1 MLRKALRI
9 VLVVAGAVVGLFLLL
24 AVALYIPPVQ
34 NFVAHRV
41 AAYASEKTGM
51 TLRVGRVRLAFPL
64 DLALI
69 NTFAS
74 QRGDTVVDA
83 RSVRVNI
90 ALLPLLESRID
101 VDGLEIRDGRLNTVG
116 FISNTQIKGRIG
128 ELTVR
133 SHGIDLA
140 RSLVSIDGGALRNSD
155 IAVLLCDT
163 AKPDTAPS
171 TPTVWRIRLQ
181 RFSISNSSVRVRMPG
196 DSMRIGAEVGLID
209 VRNGY
214 FDLEKST
221 YTVGHIGIRNVAA
234 TYDIPYQARAKRL
247 DLNHIAVSKL
257 RADID
262 SAAFRGGAVSA
273 RINRLQL
280 AEKSGLA
287 VSSLSGRL
295 YADSAR
301 VELGG
306 LKLRTPYS
314 ALDATGILCFDA
326 LKTGGSGEVRLRVGG
341 KIDRRDIMAAIPGG
355 LDASVER
362 MLPRQPIAVAAT
374 LGGTGGTL
382 RVEGGSV
389 DVPAVARLSIAGRL
403 TNIAEDNRSGKL
415 KYSLLIR
422 DLTSVMKAM
431 GMDGGLDIPRGSAV
445 AGSLGFSGSRY
456 STDSRLSLG
465 GGTARVSGW
474 FDTRRDAYS
483 AKVST
488 SRLPLGKIVKGSGLH
503 SLTSQISAAG
513 HGFDPFAKGMALSAK
528 ATLESFGVAGYDLGN
543 TKVSASLRG
552 GEGTVE
558 FDSKNPILQ
567 GVGKITAAF
576 TRNFVRGSLN
586 ARLDSL
592 DIQKVSASERP
603 LKVSTRSAATFYAN
617 SKMTT
622 YGIDAKIDSIVFLT
636 DSGKTFRAK
645 DLLVRLDNLRDSLYA
660 KVSAGDLDIMAHGP
674 SNIALI
680 SAQADKFTAALGK
693 QIKNRRLD
701 QDALAR
707 LLPDVSIMIDA
718 GSDNPLSNM
727 LRFRQGYTFDHLFL
741 SLSCGNGRGIDG
753 TGYIHSLNT
762 GSLLLDTISLSLFR
776 DSTGLRLRSLV
787 RNTTRHNPYLFT
799 AKVEGYLLNDGAG
812 AEVVYKD
819 KSGTEGMNLGLRA
832 ELTDSGTTVR
842 MYPENPVIAFR
853 RFKVNKGNYLTISDD
868 KTILADIDLLA
879 DDGTGL
885 KVYGDHTD
893 SISDITVS
901 VNKVNLKELTAS
913 LPFMPMISGFL
924 SGDLHVAKQDTALT
938 AAYNFNVSDMA
949 YEGSPLGEIGLEGTY
964 FPIPETSTHQ
974 VNASITRGG
983 DEVANVDGSYFG
995 ATDSLQACLRLEA
1008 FPTDMLNGFT
1018 GETLSLGGR
1027 LGGDLD
1033 LTGTTSRPVLNG
1045 KVLLD
1050 SVRIFSDVYGF
1061 NMRIENDSAMVA
1073 NSVLRLDTLNFYS
1086 DKNNPLVADGTVDF
1100 SDLGNVNLN
1109 LNVKASN
1116 FELVNA
1122 KQTAKSEVYGTV
1134 YSDIDVMVR
1143 GSLSNLFVFGNLS
1156 ILPRTDVAYV
1166 LKDSPLA
1173 AENDLNT
1180 LVSFVDFSD
1189 TAAAPAKR
1197 EDPGG
1202 VTMSLTVGIS
1212 DAARLHCDIND
1223 DKQSYIDVEGG
1234 GTLNLK
1240 YTPTGEMTLTGRYT
1254 INSGEMKYAL
1264 PVIPLRT
1271 FSLKEGSY
1279 IEFTGEPMNP
1289 TLNIAATER
1298 VKATVSENDNPR
1310 SVSFDVGIKLTQP
1323 LNRMGLEFTIDA
1335 PDDQTVRNQ
1344 LASMGAEQKNKLAV
1358 SMLATGMY
1366 LAETNNSGGIK
1377 TSNALNAFLQSQVQQ
1392 IAGKALKSV
1401 DLSLSVDDATSA
1413 TGDANTDYSFRF
1425 AKRFWGNRVNV
1436 IIGGHVST
1444 GENARNDATSFIDNV
1459 SVEYRVDNSAGRY
1472 VRLFY
1477 DHNAQDPLEGQITE
1491 AGAGLVL
1498 RRKVS
1503 RFGEVFT
1510 FWKRYDSDSS
1520 STAAS
1525 QGSAAKDNKK
1535 KSKKKQAKAQ
1545 AAAEAKR
1552 GGDTPGAN
1560 STEKQ

>member
-1 MLRKALRI
+1 MVRKVFRI
-9 VLVVAGAVVGLFLLL
+9 ILAFVGAVIGLFLLL

-34 NFVAHRV
+34 NFVVHKV
-41 AAYASEKTGM
+41 TKFASEKTGM

-101 VDGLEIRDGRLNTVG
+101 VDGLEIRDGKLNTID

-128 ELTVR
+128 ELTVK

-140 RSLVSIDGGALRNSD
+140 HSLVSIDDGALKNSN
-155 IAVLLCDT
+155 ITVLLCDT
-163 AKPDTAPS
+163 AKPDTTPS
-171 TPTVWRIRLQ
+171 TPTVWRIKLRHFNIAGTSAHITL
-181 RFSISNSSVRVRMPG
+181 PG
-196 DSMRIGAEVGLID
+196 DSMRIGAEVGRLD
-209 VRNGY
+209 VSNGY
-214 FDLEKST
+214 FDLQKSA
-221 YTVGHIGIRNVAA
+221 YTVGHIGIRNIAA
-234 TYDIPYQARAKRL
+234 TYDIPYLARTKRGL
-247 DLNHIAVSKL
+247 DLNHIAIARL
-257 RADID
+257 GADID
-262 SAAFRGGAVSA
+262 SAGFKGGAVSA
-273 RINRLQL
+273 KINRLQA
-280 AEKSGLA
+280 AEKSGLEVA
-287 VSSLSGRL
+287 GLSGRL
-295 YADSAR
+295 YVDSAR
-301 VELGG
+301 LELGG
-306 LKLRTPYS
+306 LKLRTPHS
-314 ALDATGILCFDA
+314 TLDATGTVWFSA
-326 LKTGGSGEVRLRVGG
+326 LKSGGAGAVKLKVGG
-341 KIDRRDIMAAIPGG
+341 TIDRRDIVAAVPGG
-355 LDASVER
+355 LDAEVEK
-362 MLPRQPIAVAAT
+362 MLPRRPIAIGAT
-374 LGGTGGTL
+374 LSGSNGAL
-382 RVEGGSV
+382 RVERGSV
-389 DVPAVARLSIAGRL
+389 AVPGMAQLNIAGRL
-403 TNIAEDNRSGKL
+403 GNIAEDYRTGNLR
-415 KYSLLIR
+415 YSLRIH
-422 DLTSVMKAM
+422 DLSPIVKAL
-431 GMDGGLDIPRGSAV
+431 GMESSIDIPRGSAI
-445 AGSLGFSGSRY
+445 AGALTFKGSRY
-456 STDSRLSLG
+456 ATNSRLSLG
-465 GGTARVSGW
+465 GGTAHINGW
-474 FDTRRDAYS
+474 FDTRRSAYS
-483 AKVST
+483 AKLST
-488 SRLPLGKIVKGSGLH
+488 ARLPLGKVVKGSGLH
-503 SLTSQISAAG
+503 SLTSQIAAAG

-528 ATLESFGVAGYDLGN
+528 ATLESFGISGYDFSN

-552 GEGTVE
+552 GKGTVE
-558 FDSKNPILQ
+558 FNSQNPILQ
-567 GVGKITAAF
+567 GIGKITAGF
-576 TRNFVRGSLN
+576 TRNSVKGSLN
-586 ARLDSL
+586 ARLANL
-592 DIQKVSASERP
+592 DIQKISGSEKP

-622 YGIDAKIDSIVFLT
+622 YGIDAKIDSIVFHA
-636 DSGKTFRAK
+636 DSGRTVRAK
-645 DLLVRLDNLRDSLYA
+645 DLLVKLDNHRDSLYA

-674 SNIALI
+674 SNIAAI
-680 SAQADKFTAALGK
+680 SAQVNRFTSALDK
-693 QIKNRRLD
+693 QIKNRLLD

-707 LLPDVSIMIDA
+707 LLPEVNLMIDA

-741 SLSCGNGRGIDG
+741 SLSCGKEKGIDG

-762 GSLLLDTISLSLFR
+762 GSLLIDTVNLSLFR
-776 DSTGLRLRSLV
+776 DSTGLRVRSLV
-787 RNTTRHNPYLFT
+787 RNTTRHNPYQFT
-799 AKVEGYLLNDGAG
+799 AKLEGYLLNDGAG
-812 AEVVYKD
+812 VEVVYKD
-819 KSGTEGMNLGLRA
+819 KTGTEGMNLGLRA
-832 ELTDSGTTVR
+832 ELTDSGTTVK

-853 RFKVNKGNYLTISDD
+853 RFKVNKDNYLTLAND

-901 VNKVNLKELTAS
+901 VNRVNLKELTAS

-938 AAYNFNVSDMA
+938 AAYNFNVNDMA
-949 YEGSPLGEIGLEGTY
+949 YEGSPLGNIGLEGTY

-974 VNASITRGG
+974 VNASISRGG
-983 DEVANVDGSYFG
+983 NEVANVDGSYYG
-995 ATDSLQACLRLEA
+995 TTDSLEACLKLED

-1018 GETLSLGGR
+1018 GETLSFSGR

-1033 LTGTTSRPVLNG
+1033 LTGTTSKPMLNG

-1050 SVRIFSDVYGF
+1050 SVRVFSDVYGF
-1061 NMRIENDSAMVA
+1061 NMLIENDSAMVA

-1086 DKNNPLVADGTVDF
+1086 DKNNPLVADGNVDF
-1100 SDLGNVNLN
+1100 SDLGNVNLS
-1109 LNVKASN
+1109 LNVKADN

-1122 KQTAKSEVYGTV
+1122 RQTAKSEVYGTV

-1143 GSLSNLFVFGNLS
+1143 GSLSNLFVFGNLN
-1156 ILPRTDVAYV
+1156 ILPRTDVSYV

-1173 AENDLNT
+1173 AENDLNS

-1189 TAAAPAKR
+1189 TAAAPPKR
-1197 EDPGG
+1197 EDPTGI
-1202 VTMSLTVGIS
+1202 TMSLTVNIN

-1234 GTLNLK
+1234 GTLHMK
-1240 YTPTGEMTLTGRYT
+1240 YAPTGEMTLTGRYT

-1271 FSLKEGSY
+1271 FALQEGSY
-1279 IEFTGEPMNP
+1279 IEFTGETMNP

-1298 VKATVSENDNPR
+1298 VKATVNDNDNPR

-1335 PDDQTVRNQ
+1335 PDDQTVQNQ

-1472 VRLFY
+1472 VRVFY

-1498 RRKVS
+1498 RRKV
-1503 RFGEVFT
+1503 RTLGEVFT
-1510 FWKRYDSDSS
+1510 FWKRYNSDSS
-1520 STAAS
+1520 AAAKS
-1525 QGSAAKDNKK
+1525 SAAKSSKK
-1535 KSKKKQAKAQ
+1535 KSKKKSTKTQ

-1552 GGDTPGAN
+1552 EGSADGAN